1 MQSSDGCFVIAA
13 ASLSTFAATI
23 KQIDTLYHIV
33 FVPENPSVSCAHSAI
48 SVGGEGVTSDTA
60 TKSRG
65 ARVRSS

>member
-48 SVGGEGVTSDTA
+48 SVGGGGYV
-60 TKSRG
+60 
-65 ARVRSS
+65 